1 MATSSF
7 LVRFQMFCQKN
18 VRLYFGFSQMQDACQ
33 NRLFTYLVDTRD
45 SNKLSKE
52 YAATLG
58 TFSTLDCYQ
67 CYLAEI
73 YNGNIR
79 VAPGRGLTN
88 SARINT

>member
-1 MATSSF
+1 MHAKSA
-7 LVRFQMFCQKN
+7 
-18 VRLYFGFSQMQDACQ
+18 GFK
-33 NRLFTYLVDTRD
+33 YLVDTRD
-45 SNKLSKE
+45 CNKLSKE